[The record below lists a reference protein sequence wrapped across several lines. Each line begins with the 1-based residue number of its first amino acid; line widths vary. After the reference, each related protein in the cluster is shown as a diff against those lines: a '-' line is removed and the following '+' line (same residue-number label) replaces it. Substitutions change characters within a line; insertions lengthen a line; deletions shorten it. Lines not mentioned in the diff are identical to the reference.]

1 MLHRS
6 LLSRLAAAG
15 LSVFLVLS
23 WSGTSARAADK
34 IKAVASFS
42 ILGDM
47 LRQVGGDR
55 VEVVTLVGP
64 NGDAHVYA
72 PTPTDAKHLSKAKLL
87 VINGLGFEGWISRL
101 EQSSGFKGL
110 VITASRGVKSQQMTE
125 EDHGKSKQVT
135 DPHAWQSLA
144 NGWLYAEN
152 IRDGL
157 IQADPEGRATYEA
170 NATKFIAAI
179 ETLEQQVKAAIEK
192 VPPAKR
198 KIITSHDAFG
208 YFGAAY
214 GIQFIA
220 PQGVSTESEASAK
233 DVAKIIRQIKAEK
246 IPAVFLENFSDPR
259 LLEQISRE
267 TGAKIGG
274 YLYSDALSEA
284 SGPAP
289 TYLEMFRHNVKTLT
303 ATLPTSG

>member
-1 MLHRS
+1 MQHRS
-6 LLSRLAAAG
+6 RLSRLAVS
-15 LSVFLVLS
+15 SVCVSFLLS
-23 WSGTSARAADK
+23 WSSTCAWAADR

-55 VEVVTLVGP
+55 VEVATLVGP
-64 NGDAHVYA
+64 NGDAHVYQ
-72 PTPTDAKHLSKAKLL
+72 PTPSDAKRLGKAKLL
-87 VINGLGFEGWISRL
+87 VVNGLGFDGWMPRL
-101 EQSSGFKGL
+101 QQSSGFKGIL
-110 VITASRGVKSQQMTE
+110 VTASKGMKPQQMTE
-125 EDHGKSKQVT
+125 VDGSKPKQVT
-135 DPHAWQSLA
+135 DPHAWHSVA
-144 NGWLYAEN
+144 NGRIYAAN

-157 IQADPEGRATYEA
+157 IQADPEGKATYEE
-170 NATKFIAAI
+170 NAGRFIAAMDD
-179 ETLEQQVKAAIEK
+179 LEQQVRAAIEK

-233 DVAKIIRQIKAEK
+233 DVAKIVRQIRREK
-246 IPAVFLENFSDPR
+246 IPAVFLENVSDKR

-267 TGAKIGG
+267 TGAKSAANSIPM
-274 YLYSDALSEA
+274 LSLA
-284 SGPAP
+284 RMAP
-289 TYLEMFRHNVKTLT
+289 RRLT
-303 ATLPTSG
+303 CR